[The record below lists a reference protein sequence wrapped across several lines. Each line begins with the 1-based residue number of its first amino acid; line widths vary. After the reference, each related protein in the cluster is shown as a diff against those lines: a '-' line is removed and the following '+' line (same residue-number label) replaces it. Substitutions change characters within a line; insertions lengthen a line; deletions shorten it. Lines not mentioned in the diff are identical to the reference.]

1 MTSIEIIVSD
11 IRDSI
16 LEISKN
22 YREKKEMAI
31 ADFNTTDIS
40 ISNFENDCYII
51 MNNLMFSFRA
61 APEVISFEDS
71 YCIFEYEELFFWIGF
86 TVEDEDVTN
95 INIFFETDVSDFKFS
110 RPYAKISDRCD
121 GWAEDGLFSWLND
134 I

>member
-1 MTSIEIIVSD
+1 MTSIEITVSD

-16 LEISKN
+16 LELAKN

-31 ADFNTTDIS
+31 ADFNTTNIT
-40 ISNFENDCYII
+40 ISNFENVCYDI
-51 MNNLMFSFRA
+51 MNNLMFSFRV
-61 APEVISFEDS
+61 APEAISFEDG
-71 YCIFEYEELFFWIGF
+71 YCIFEYEKLFFWIGF
-86 TVEDEDVTN
+86 TVEDENVTN
-95 INIFFETDVSDFKFS
+95 INIFFETDLSDFKTS